1 MVNKVILVGRVGKDP
16 EVRHLDSNQS
26 VANFTLATNEYY
38 VKDGNRIE
46 QTEWHNI
53 VVWRSLA
60 EYAEKYIR
68 KGSLLYVEG
77 RIRNRSWDD
86 KEGGKHYITEV
97 VADSIQNLT
106 PKPAT
111 AGGNEPKEEP
121 QKGEAGSPADDL
133 PF

>member
-1 MVNKVILVGRVGKDP
+1 MINKVILVGHVGKDP
-16 EVRHLDSNQS
+16 EIRHLDSNQS

-38 VKDGNRIE
+38 VKDGTRIE

-53 VVWRSLA
+53 VAWRQTA

-77 RIRNRSWDD
+77 RLRTRSWDD
-86 KEGGKHYITEV
+86 KEGGKHYTTEV
-97 VADSIQNLT
+97 VSDTIRNLT

-121 QKGEAGSPADDL
+121 VKGEASTPADDL